1 MGEEER
7 QQSAN
12 YHNGTVAARQN
23 KLDKKGGEIRVNFQ
37 PTNKI
42 IIQSEVYTSITI
54 FGPKDRFV

>member
-23 KLDKKGGEIRVNFQ
+23 KLDKKGGG
-37 PTNKI
+37 NK
-42 IIQSEVYTSITI
+42 SKFSAN
-54 FGPKDRFV
+54 K